1 MLRAPA
7 FRKRE
12 GTPAHVIGVL
22 NQPAPVDPAYPATPG
37 LPEHISPTSAKA
49 YLACSLKFFFEK
61 LVRLAKPVPVALHCG
76 KAVHAAL
83 QAFHLARW
91 RGRDDSPEV
100 IAAAFEGAFVAL
112 ERDEGPVNCADAA
125 AREKAR
131 NDGLRVVAAYLDSPE
146 ALAEPP
152 KAVEVHL
159 HERIGGRSVPLT
171 GAVDLVRRDLTPVD
185 FKSAAARPD
194 PEQAAFEHELQLVAY
209 QLMLEA
215 ATGEKPP
222 ALELVYL
229 SDQDQDPAGVQAE
242 RPARRPA
249 PQGAGGRDAGNR
261 GRRHRRR
268 PLPPAAGDAVLVVPV
283 PRRVRGVDPAA

>member
-131 NDGLRVVAAYLDSPE
+131 NDGLRVVATLE
-146 ALAEPP
+146 T
-152 KAVEVHL
+152 AV
-159 HERIGGRSVPLT
+159 
-171 GAVDLVRRDLTPVD
+171 
-185 FKSAAARPD
+185 
-194 PEQAAFEHELQLVAY
+194 
-209 QLMLEA
+209 
-215 ATGEKPP
+215 
-222 ALELVYL
+222 
-229 SDQDQDPAGVQAE
+229 AGI
-242 RPARRPA
+242 
-249 PQGAGGRDAGNR
+249 
-261 GRRHRRR
+261 
-268 PLPPAAGDAVLVVPV
+268 AAGRFHPQPGMQCSWCQFRAEC
-283 PRRVRGVDPAA
+283 AAWTPQHENAA